1 MARSPDHPM
10 RKLLIAT
17 HHRLDLWI
25 APEWFAE
32 RLRRDFPQLEIV
44 RITGYDGMEKE
55 LPDTEI
61 GFLFSLRPEQFKV
74 ARNLRWVHSPAAA
87 VHQFLFPELVNS
99 DVALTNAREVHGAV
113 VAEQVMAMILA
124 LAKRI
129 PEDVRNQQKHVWAQE
144 TLWVERRCPRE
155 IAGATLGLV
164 GFGSIGRKVAQ
175 HASAMG
181 MQVICVREHPDG
193 PKPEHVHHVLPS
205 SKLDEMLGLAD
216 YVVLTPPLTPATR
229 GMISHKQLAK
239 MKHDACLINVGRGPL
254 IDEAALVEAL
264 RERRIGGAALD
275 VFDKEPLPADSPFWD
290 LDNLL
295 ITPHTAGMTEK
306 LWERHFVQFSENLR
320 RYLAGQPLLHL
331 VDKKRGY

>member
-1 MARSPDHPM
+1 MK
-10 RKLLIAT
+10 KLLIVT

-44 RITGYDGMEKE
+44 RLTAYDGMENE

-99 DVALTNAREVHGAV
+99 EVVLTNAREVHGPV

-129 PEDVRNQQKHVWAQE
+129 PDDVCNQQKHVWAQE
-144 TLWVERRCPRE
+144 KLWLERECPRE

-164 GFGSIGRKVAQ
+164 GLGSIGRNVAR
-175 HASAMG
+175 HAWAMG
-181 MQVICVREHPDG
+181 MRVVCVREHPDG

-216 YVVLTPPLTPATR
+216 YVVLTPPLTPTTR
-229 GMISHKQLAK
+229 GMISHKQLAS
-239 MKHDACLINVGRGPL
+239 MKPDAYLINVGRGPL
-254 IDEAALVEAL
+254 IDETALLEAL
-264 RERRIGGAALD
+264 RARRIGGAALD

-320 RYLAGQPLLHL
+320 RYLSGQPLLA
-331 VDKKRGY
+331 VVNKKLGY